1 MHYIVGLG
9 NPGKEYENTRHN
21 VGFHMLQQFVEEAGL
36 PSFHE
41 SSAQSGLLSEGVFQ
55 GQEISVL
62 LPTTFMNAS
71 GSAVSKLVPA
81 SSSDRLTV
89 IYDDV
94 DIPVGEVKISFGRGD
109 GGHNGIKSIIEKLGT
124 KDFTR
129 IRIGV
134 SKRSLWT
141 GKPVRPKGGSLSSYV
156 LQKFSSKE
164 LVELKRVQETLK
176 EMLAVLVTKGREAA
190 MNQYN

>member
-1 MHYIVGLG
+1 
-9 NPGKEYENTRHN
+9 
-21 VGFHMLQQFVEEAGL
+21 MLQQFVEEAGL

-41 SSAQSGLLSEGVFQ
+41 SGAQSGLISEGVFQ
-55 GQEISVL
+55 GQEITVL

-81 SSSDRLTV
+81 SSADRLTV
-89 IYDDV
+89 VYDDV

-164 LVELKRVQETLK
+164 LDELRRVQETFK
-176 EMLAVLVTKGREAA
+176 EMLTVLVTKGREAT
-190 MNQYN
+190 MNKYN